1 MFVVGFLYLSD
12 GESLLGWAH
21 EALEVELLPYSRLSY
36 ELLSIL
42 RLFTIGVDVLVDGVH
57 HAVTQGLAH
66 IDQELVCLFVE
77 QLLDHHPSLVV
88 DGLIGMVLVRSMMF

>member
-1 MFVVGFLYLSD
+1 MGAWGSWSRVAPIFKVIIRITINIKLIYDNNQNLRDLALVG
-12 GESLLGWAH
+12 
-21 EALEVELLPYSRLSY
+21 V
-36 ELLSIL
+36 
-42 RLFTIGVDVLVDGVH
+42 GVDVLVDGVH

-88 DGLIGMVLVRSMMF
+88 DGLIGMVLVRSMIL